1 MDKYERQLKKGIL
14 DILVLKL
21 LSEEKMYG
29 YQMIQELS
37 KRSHQMFVLK
47 EGTLYPILYRL
58 ENDGYVESIWSQP
71 IDKEVARK
79 YYMITSKGNLL
90 LKQLLQLWSLYSHEV
105 DQILEVEKYD

>member
-21 LSEEKMYG
+21 LSEDKMYG

-58 ENDGYVESIWSQP
+58 EGDGYVESVWSQP
-71 IDKEVARK
+71 KEKEIARK
-79 YYMITSKGNLL
+79 YYVITSKGTQL
-90 LKQLLQLWSLYSHEV
+90 LKELQQLWFLYSKEV
-105 DQILEVEKYD
+105 NMILEVEKND